1 MHTGVALVTGEGSK
15 THTLQQQTERER
27 ESERERERGR
37 GRGRGRE
44 RERLLNVENLSSK
57 KGLFQGQPRGLAIR
71 SMWPSCYL
79 SMVGCLHDA
88 LLKGERG

>member
-15 THTLQQQTERER
+15 THTLQRQTDR
-27 ESERERERGR
+27 EREREREG
-37 GRGRGRE
+37 
-44 RERLLNVENLSSK
+44 LLNVENLSSK
-57 KGLFQGQPRGLAIR
+57 KGLLQGQPWGLAIR